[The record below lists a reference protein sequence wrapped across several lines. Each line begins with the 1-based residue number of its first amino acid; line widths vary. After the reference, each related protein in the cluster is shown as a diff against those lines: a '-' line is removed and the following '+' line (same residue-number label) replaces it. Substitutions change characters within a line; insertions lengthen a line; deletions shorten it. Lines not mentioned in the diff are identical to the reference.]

1 MKKILFAILGLSL
14 CLTLAGASLA
24 NEVAQGK
31 CLGYDKNTNIV
42 KVEEYDTNFSKEAP
56 YGRSTGIV
64 SDFNVTGAKIGIPPE
79 AGDVL
84 RIAFALDGTVKKAT
98 KVMNVSKQ
106 DLRKK

>member
-1 MKKILFAILGLSL
+1 MKKLLVAIIGISL
-14 CLTLAGASLA
+14 CLAFAGATFA

-31 CLGYDKNTNIV
+31 CLAYDKNAKTV

-64 SDFNVTGAKIGIPPE
+64 SEFNVANAKIGIPPE

-84 RIAFALDGTVKKAT
+84 RIAFAVEGTVKKAT